1 MKTATRARWSRLIS
15 WAIPALLIAAVIVAW
30 ELIVRLTDTPRW
42 FLPPPSAVVSATI
55 DSHRLMLHHTWVTLK
70 EVLVGFAIS
79 VVLGL
84 AFALAI
90 ASSKIVER
98 AFYPFV
104 VASQAIPIIALAPIL
119 LIWFGY
125 GLTPKVIVVALI
137 CFFPIVVNTV
147 DGLRA
152 VDPELVDLLRS
163 MGASQ
168 WTIYRVIRIPSSLPY
183 FFSGMRIAAA
193 VSVIGALIGE
203 WVGSSAGLGYL
214 MIRSAAQFLTARV
227 FAAVLIS
234 ALLGLAMF
242 GFVSLLER
250 LLLPWQHVRTLDE

>member
-1 MKTATRARWSRLIS
+1 VTKSSRA
-15 WAIPALLIAAVIVAW
+15 WARTIAWGIPSLLIVMAIVAW
-30 ELIVRLTDTPRW
+30 ELIVRLSDTPRW
-42 FLPPPSAVVSATI
+42 FLPPPSAILSTLF
-55 DSHRLMLHHTWVTLK
+55 DDRRLMLHHTWVTL
-70 EVLVGFAIS
+70 EELLLGFAIS
-79 VVLGL
+79 VVLGI

-90 ASSKIVER
+90 AASRIVER

-125 GLTPKVIVVALI
+125 GLTPKVIVVVLI

-147 DGLRA
+147 DGLRS

-163 MGASQ
+163 MGASE
-168 WTIYRVIRIPSSLPY
+168 WTIYRVVRIPSSLPSI
-183 FFSGMRIAAA
+183 FSGTRIAAA

-203 WVGSSAGLGYL
+203 WVGASAGLGSL
-214 MIRSAAQFLTARV
+214 MTRSAAQFLTARV

-234 ALLGLAMF
+234 AVIGLAMF
-242 GFVSLLER
+242 GVVALLER
-250 LLLPWQHVRTLDE
+250 LFLPWQHIGSTDE

>member
-1 MKTATRARWSRLIS
+1 VTTSRRA
-15 WAIPALLIAAVIVAW
+15 WARTIAWGIPSLLIVAALVAW
-30 ELIVRLTDTPRW
+30 ELIVRLSDTPRW
-42 FLPPPSAVVSATI
+42 FLPPPSAILSTLF
-55 DSHRLMLHHTWVTLK
+55 DDRRLMLHHTWVTL
-70 EVLVGFAIS
+70 EELLLGFAIS
-79 VVLGL
+79 VVLGI

-90 ASSKIVER
+90 ASSRIVER

-125 GLTPKVIVVALI
+125 GLTPKVIVVVLI

-147 DGLRA
+147 DGLRS

-163 MGASQ
+163 MGASE
-168 WTIYRVIRIPSSLPY
+168 WTIYRVVRVPSSLPY
-183 FFSGMRIAAA
+183 IFSGTRIAAA

-203 WVGSSAGLGYL
+203 WVGASAGLGYL
-214 MIRSAAQFLTARV
+214 MTRSAAQFLTARV

-234 ALLGLAMF
+234 AVIGLAMF
-242 GFVSLLER
+242 GVVALLER
-250 LLLPWQHVRTLDE
+250 LFLPWQHLGSTDE

>member
-1 MKTATRARWSRLIS
+1 VTPGSRAWSRTIA
-15 WAIPALLIAAVIVAW
+15 WGIPSILIAASIFAW
-30 ELIVRLTDTPRW
+30 ELIARLTDTPRW
-42 FLPPPSAVVSATI
+42 FLPPPSAIASALF
-55 DSHRLMLHHTWVTLK
+55 DDRRLMLHHTWVTL
-70 EVLVGFAIS
+70 EELLLGFTIS
-79 VVLGL
+79 VLLGI

-90 ASSKIVER
+90 ASSRVVER

-125 GLTPKVIVVALI
+125 GLTPKVIVVVLI

-147 DGLRA
+147 DGLRS
-152 VDPELVDLLRS
+152 VDPELIDLLRS
-163 MGASQ
+163 MGANE

-183 FFSGMRIAAA
+183 IFSGTRIAAA

-203 WVGSSAGLGYL
+203 WVGASAGLGYL
-214 MIRSAAQFLTARV
+214 MTRSAAQFLTARV

-234 ALLGLAMF
+234 AVIGLAMF
-242 GFVSLLER
+242 GIVSLLER
-250 LLLPWQHVRTLDE
+250 LFLPWQHIGASDE